1 VRPESRSS
9 PEALPIATGKQRTRR
24 YALVVIAESG
34 DAAQARRH
42 LAKTLE
48 EAATVYAS
56 VGDACPV
63 GPATDYV
70 TKEIR
75 LQVDGELAVTVP
87 DGEDADAMDAR

>member
-1 VRPESRSS
+1 M
-9 PEALPIATGKQRTRR
+9 
-24 YALVVIAESG
+24 IAESG
-34 DAAQARRH
+34 DAVQARRY
-42 LAKTLE
+42 LTKTLE
-48 EAATVYAS
+48 EATTGYAS

-87 DGEDADAMDAR
+87 DGEDADEVDAR